1 VYSLFRGRSA
11 EGFGLKF
18 HGTRNYVR
26 ASRIFKED
34 RMNPRGKL
42 RGLYAIT
49 PEAPAAGCLACVHAA
64 LSGGARIV
72 QYRDKSGDAA
82 RQLTMALALRAA
94 TREFDALLIVNDS
107 LPLALA
113 ACADGVHLGGGD
125 GDPAAA
131 REILGPGRIL
141 GVSCYGDFERA
152 RAAAR
157 AGADYVAFGAVFASP
172 TKPHAERA
180 DLALLRRCRDELGV
194 PACAIGGIT
203 LDNAAAVIAAGADLL
218 AVIDDLF
225 RTREASAIEARARA
239 YRSLFEETSHEP

>member
-1 VYSLFRGRSA
+1 
-11 EGFGLKF
+11 
-18 HGTRNYVR
+18 
-26 ASRIFKED
+26 
-34 RMNPRGKL
+34 MNPRDRL

-49 PEAPAAGCLACVHAA
+49 PEASAADCFTCAYAA

-72 QYRDKSGDAA
+72 QYRDKSGDET
-82 RQLTMALALRAA
+82 RQLAMARALRVV

-113 ACADGVHLGGGD
+113 VCADGVHLGGGD

-131 REILGPGRIL
+131 REMLGPGRIL

-180 DLALLRRCRDELGV
+180 DLSLLRRCRDELGV
-194 PACAIGGIT
+194 PVCAIGGIT
-203 LDNAAAVIAAGADLL
+203 LDNAAAVIAVGADLL

-225 RTREASAIEARARA
+225 RSREASAIKARARA
-239 YRSLFEETSHEP
+239 YRSLFEETPHEP